1 MMARQYR
8 VREVVE
14 ANPAATADIALPQSL
29 RVVVAVAQYMF
40 AAAVG
45 TPQAPRPTR
54 LANEFKTFGFVEQA
68 GKIDESGHGS
78 NLC

>member
-1 MMARQYR
+1 MMARQNR

-14 ANPAATADIALPQSL
+14 ANPATTADIALPQRLS
-29 RVVVAVAQYMF
+29 VVVAVAHDLL
-40 AAAVG
+40 AAAIG
-45 TPQAPRPTR
+45 TPQGPRPTD
-54 LANEFKTFGFVEQA
+54 LTNEFETFGVVEQA